1 MARLVDLV
9 CAPWAITPPMFQE
22 VLGIYNRHVR
32 GDKIDLEGLSAS
44 LGRPLKNEPKGYDIV
59 DGVAVLPIEGVIA
72 KRMNLLM
79 QISGGTSTTFAANEF
94 IRAME
99 DPQVRAVVLVVDSPG
114 GAVDG
119 TQEFANVVASY
130 RGVKPIVAH
139 TDGMI
144 ASAAFWI
151 ASAADRIFISGD
163 TTQVGSIGVV
173 ATHTDMS
180 GAEAQRGV
188 KTTEIT
194 AGKFKRIASQYGPLT
209 PEGRAYMQDQV
220 DAVYSAFVSD
230 VARNRGVDVENVL
243 ESMAEGRIFV
253 GRAAVEAGLVD
264 GVSTL
269 DAIIN
274 SLAEGETFGSD
285 SGKAAVSAAHDT
297 NLEAGAAS
305 EPATHHKENH
315 MNIETLKAEH
325 PDVFEAIKA
334 EGVAEGMTQGA
345 TAERQRIQD
354 VLAQALPGHEA
365 LVQTLAFDGKTTGPE
380 AASAVLAAE
389 RKARETKLG
398 AMTAD
403 APAPATPAVESGS
416 PAPQGEDAWKAEW
429 EKDADLRAEFGGS
442 LNAYL
447 AFKKAEAKGTIRIA
461 TKTK

>member
-32 GDKIDLEGLSAS
+32 GEKIDLDGLSAS

-99 DPQVRAVVLVVDSPG
+99 DPQVRAVVLAVDSPG

-194 AGKFKRIASQYGPLT
+194 AGKFKCIASQYGPLT

-230 VARNRGVDVENVL
+230 VARNRGVDVETVL
-243 ESMAEGRIFV
+243 ENMAEGRIFF

-274 SLAEGETFGSD
+274 ALAEGETFGSD

-305 EPATHHKENH
+305 EPATSHKENH

-325 PDVFEAIKA
+325 PAVFDAIKA
-334 EGVAEGMTQGA
+334 EGVAEGMTQGT

-398 AMTAD
+398 AMKED
-403 APAPATPAVESGS
+403 APN
-416 PAPQGEDAWKAEW
+416 PAPTDSPEPTQALQGEEAWKAEF